1 LRAMYRIVASRSLVN
16 GRPRLA
22 SPFDAISTFPH
33 DRERHGYRSAIGT
46 VNILEV
52 RVSRKTGRISF
63 PINGIQL
70 FAGVDFGFVSGVA
83 LAAVTKKVFR
93 LTEMSGTGNAPHAA
107 IVRFLSSRRADRP
120 RSVSGESNAACIRR
134 YRACNGKINR
144 ETPRRFWRQN
154 ISDNFQNT
162 DVGVPHE
169 RPIHCRYCQRTC
181 LGSAASRANART

>member
-70 FAGVDFGFVSGVA
+70 FAGVDFGFVSGVTFS
-83 LAAVTKKVFR
+83 AVTKKVFR
-93 LTEMSGTGNAPHAA
+93 LTEMSGTGNALC
-107 IVRFLSSRRADRP
+107 RLSNSRATVERVDRP
-120 RSVSGESNAACIRR
+120 ISFSGCLHTQ
-134 YRACNGKINR
+134 KI
-144 ETPRRFWRQN
+144 
-154 ISDNFQNT
+154 
-162 DVGVPHE
+162 G
-169 RPIHCRYCQRTC
+169 
-181 LGSAASRANART
+181 L